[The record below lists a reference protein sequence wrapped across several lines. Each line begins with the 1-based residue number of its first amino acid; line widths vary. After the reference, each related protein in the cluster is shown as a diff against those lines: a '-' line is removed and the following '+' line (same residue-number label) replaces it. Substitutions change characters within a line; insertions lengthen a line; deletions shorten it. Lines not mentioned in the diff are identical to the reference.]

1 MIMKDSKYDLNGH
14 KLVLRNATEED
25 AQILIDCLK
34 TTAVETPY
42 LIKELEEINLTL
54 EEEIEFIRMNNE
66 SENSELIMGF
76 LDGEYVGNC
85 SIIGNSRLRYKHRA
99 TVGIALYLKYTNM
112 GIGSIMFEKMIEN
125 AYEKGIEQLELEV
138 VASNQS
144 GLALYKKMGFETWG
158 TFPNKMKYKDGTYA
172 DCYWMIKKL

>member
-1 MIMKDSKYDLNGH
+1 MSSMPYYRHFASSSKQN
-14 KLVLRNATEED
+14 
-25 AQILIDCLK
+25 
-34 TTAVETPY
+34 
-42 LIKELEEINLTL
+42 ELAI
-54 EEEIEFIRMNNE
+54 
-66 SENSELIMGF
+66 
-76 LDGEYVGNC
+76 
-85 SIIGNSRLRYKHRA
+85 
-99 TVGIALYLKYTNM
+99 
-112 GIGSIMFEKMIEN
+112 IEN

>member
-1 MIMKDSKYDLNGH
+1 MLKNEIWITWHVSQRSKHISKD
-14 KLVLRNATEED
+14 LRVPT
-25 AQILIDCLK
+25 
-34 TTAVETPY
+34 
-42 LIKELEEINLTL
+42 
-54 EEEIEFIRMNNE
+54 
-66 SENSELIMGF
+66 
-76 LDGEYVGNC
+76 
-85 SIIGNSRLRYKHRA
+85 
-99 TVGIALYLKYTNM
+99 
-112 GIGSIMFEKMIEN
+112 FEKMIEN